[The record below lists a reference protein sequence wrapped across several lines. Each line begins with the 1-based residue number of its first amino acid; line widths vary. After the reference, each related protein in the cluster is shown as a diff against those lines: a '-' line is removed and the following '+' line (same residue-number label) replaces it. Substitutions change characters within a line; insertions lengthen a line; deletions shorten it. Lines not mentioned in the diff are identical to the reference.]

1 MIIKRLGN
9 NPAAQRCQRAELDRH
24 LKRQHADRQIYY
36 LSRARSRLDASS
48 SAPVTITCILDSMDQ
63 AKHSW
68 PRSKAMQAK
77 QFANFNRPR
86 LIQTTMLCHGHGMV
100 MALSPH
106 HVSANSSRSCEVIA
120 AGLTLLERQR
130 MVDMRQV
137 TLSIQG
143 DNSSKELKNMSCLRM
158 LALKTA
164 LGHLKASEMSFL
176 SSGHSHEDID
186 AFFAVARKWLEKS
199 RELWVP
205 EAFRESLQQ
214 FVDNP
219 AVRPYEKFRKVVLMS
234 QYRNWKLSFNIMMTS
249 FGGHNH
255 STPHHHLPSTTTIE
269 AALQEA
275 LAVHPYGTCPI
286 ERNWGSRGSACF
298 PVGTIWRCRTLLFV
312 SYCWFIAFE
321 MFQTFKAKGPYS
333 RTHQGWYQWRLLEEA
348 WLPKASIRCHL
359 KEPLALNLN
368 STQKVSHSF
377 YPFWTVGPGDGWVT
391 SIGWADPSYFSRPQW
406 PNLRKDYLRQAVVGL
421 VLGLRSECEM
431 NKILNKRDCSCFL
444 VVTFGSLPGQR
455 NGPQLRREQSF
466 QKICCAD
473 ASNSQHLKSSTQ
485 SFSILLYTWG
495 EFPFEIFP

>member
-100 MALSPH
+100 MVLSPH

-164 LGHLKASEMSFL
+164 LGHVKASEMSFL

-234 QYRNWKLSFNIMMTS
+234 QYRNWNLSFNIMMTS
-249 FGGHNH
+249 SGV
-255 STPHHHLPSTTTIE
+255 TTIQPPTTPTPPPPPSN
-269 AALQEA
+269 LHFRK
-275 LAVHPYGTCPI
+275 L
-286 ERNWGSRGSACF
+286 WLS
-298 PVGTIWRCRTLLFV
+298 TLMEHAQL
-312 SYCWFIAFE
+312 
-321 MFQTFKAKGPYS
+321 KGI
-333 RTHQGWYQWRLLEEA
+333 G
-348 WLPKASIRCHL
+348 
-359 KEPLALNLN
+359 
-368 STQKVSHSF
+368 
-377 YPFWTVGPGDGWVT
+377 GPGAPHVFRLERFEDAGHYYLFL
-391 SIGWADPSYFSRPQW
+391 IADS
-406 PNLRKDYLRQAVVGL
+406 
-421 VLGLRSECEM
+421 
-431 NKILNKRDCSCFL
+431 
-444 VVTFGSLPGQR
+444 
-455 NGPQLRREQSF
+455 
-466 QKICCAD
+466 
-473 ASNSQHLKSSTQ
+473 
-485 SFSILLYTWG
+485 
-495 EFPFEIFP
+495 

>member
-1 MIIKRLGN
+1 MGKHPAHLIYGFVLGVNKQWVQRLNAYTSSLTKLYEETAECLPDGINSNKRPRQGRDRFDPPEMDRDNVKHLPPGSIREYHAQCQALYPQHTISKKLFSSVSCLGFKQHFLILEFLRKIFSCFPLGAENWWQQFLGLQVWQRYFKGLLRIRFDSHHAKCGQCLKHRMILKRLGN

-130 MVDMRQV
+130 RVDMRQV

-143 DNSSKELKNMSCLRM
+143 DNCSKELKNMTCLRM
-158 LALKTA
+158 LALKTS
-164 LGHLKASEMSFL
+164 LGHVKASELSFL

-234 QYRNWKLSFNIMMTS
+234 QYRNWKLSLNMMAS
-249 FGGHNH
+249 LGV
-255 STPHHHLPSTTTIE
+255 TP
-269 AALQEA
+269 
-275 LAVHPYGTCPI
+275 
-286 ERNWGSRGSACF
+286 
-298 PVGTIWRCRTLLFV
+298 
-312 SYCWFIAFE
+312 
-321 MFQTFKAKGPYS
+321 
-333 RTHQGWYQWRLLEEA
+333 
-348 WLPKASIRCHL
+348 
-359 KEPLALNLN
+359 
-368 STQKVSHSF
+368 
-377 YPFWTVGPGDGWVT
+377 
-391 SIGWADPSYFSRPQW
+391 
-406 PNLRKDYLRQAVVGL
+406 
-421 VLGLRSECEM
+421 
-431 NKILNKRDCSCFL
+431 
-444 VVTFGSLPGQR
+444 
-455 NGPQLRREQSF
+455 
-466 QKICCAD
+466 
-473 ASNSQHLKSSTQ
+473 
-485 SFSILLYTWG
+485 
-495 EFPFEIFP
+495 